1 MISNEA
7 EAMLE
12 PAFQCVHHACK
23 LCAYR
28 ALSSAARTVAQTL
41 KIPHAQQGFIAAGTP
56 IGPPAYVTQHVSA
69 KVDDVIATVNFA
81 WEPQAPTQASRP
93 RLVTVV
99 STCKAATL
107 IMP

>member
-69 KVDDVIATVNFA
+69 KVDDVIATVNFCLLYTS
-81 WEPQAPTQASRP
+81 PSPRDRTRSR
-93 RLVTVV
+93 
-99 STCKAATL
+99 
-107 IMP
+107 MPSSA